1 MSIVNYVVASRN
13 LFILQESLDD
23 INLFSVMTVMA
34 FLLSAPLML
43 SVEGIKF
50 SPSYLQSTVSI
61 VNLEKLRFGMVHLF
75 ISNTFIF

>member
-1 MSIVNYVVASRN
+1 MSIVVASRN

-61 VNLEKLRFGMVHLF
+61 TNLEKLKFGRLHLF
-75 ISNTFIF
+75 ISNNLIF

>member
-1 MSIVNYVVASRN
+1 MRIVVASRN

-61 VNLEKLRFGMVHLF
+61 TNLEKLKFGRLHLF
-75 ISNTFIF
+75 ISNNLIF